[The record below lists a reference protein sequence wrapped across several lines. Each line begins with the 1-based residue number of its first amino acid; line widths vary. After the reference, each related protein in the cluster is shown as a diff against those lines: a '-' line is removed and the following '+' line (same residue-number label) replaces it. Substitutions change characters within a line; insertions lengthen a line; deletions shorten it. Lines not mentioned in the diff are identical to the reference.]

1 MAISEE
7 LRRELD
13 RRLRAQLDP
22 ETATMLMEV
31 TVPANV
37 DLATRGDVQE
47 LRAELLL
54 RITGVESGLAELG
67 VRIAELGVKLAAL
80 DAKVD
85 VKLGALDVKLTR
97 GLYRVILPTLISVQL
112 LILGLMGWW
121 TS

>member
-1 MAISEE
+1 MAISE
-7 LRRELD
+7 
-13 RRLRAQLDP
+13 
-22 ETATMLMEV
+22 
-31 TVPANV
+31 
-37 DLATRGDVQE
+37 
-47 LRAELLL
+47 
-54 RITGVESGLAELG
+54 
-67 VRIAELGVKLAAL
+67 ELGVKLAAL